1 MSGVGLVIGVVGLI
15 FYLFA
20 ILLPVALLVA
30 LQVWLCKKSVKLGLI
45 LPGISLAV
53 SLLLTALI
61 AINLIGAGPRNLIAM
76 AVIFL
81 VANIPT
87 VVFGGIWLHF
97 KGRQDTMDDLKRI
110 KIEDLESKDAP
121 PGREARPFIA
131 FRAGGRGP

>member
-1 MSGVGLVIGVVGLI
+1 MSGVGLVIGVFGLI

-97 KGRQDTMDDLKRI
+97 KGRQDTMDDLKRM
-110 KIEDLESKDAP
+110 KIEDLE
-121 PGREARPFIA
+121 
-131 FRAGGRGP
+131 

>member
-97 KGRQDTMDDLKRI
+97 KGRQDTMDDLKRM
-110 KIEDLESKDAP
+110 KIDDLE
-121 PGREARPFIA
+121 
-131 FRAGGRGP
+131 

>member
-45 LPGISLAV
+45 LQGISLAV

-97 KGRQDTMDDLKRI
+97 KGRQDTMDDLKRM
-110 KIEDLESKDAP
+110 KIEDLE
-121 PGREARPFIA
+121 
-131 FRAGGRGP
+131 

>member
-15 FYLFA
+15 IYLFA

-97 KGRQDTMDDLKRI
+97 KGRQDTMDDLKRM
-110 KIEDLESKDAP
+110 KIEDLE
-121 PGREARPFIA
+121 
-131 FRAGGRGP
+131 

>member
-53 SLLLTALI
+53 SLLLTTLI
-61 AINLIGAGPRNLIAM
+61 AINLIGAVPRNLIAM

-81 VANIPT
+81 VANIST

-97 KGRQDTMDDLKRI
+97 KGRQDTMDDLKRM
-110 KIEDLESKDAP
+110 KIEDLE
-121 PGREARPFIA
+121 
-131 FRAGGRGP
+131 

>member
-45 LPGISLAV
+45 LPGITLAV

-97 KGRQDTMDDLKRI
+97 KGRQDTMDDLKRM
-110 KIEDLESKDAP
+110 KIEDLE
-121 PGREARPFIA
+121 
-131 FRAGGRGP
+131 

>member
-53 SLLLTALI
+53 SLLLTAII

-97 KGRQDTMDDLKRI
+97 KGRQDTMDDLKRM
-110 KIEDLESKDAP
+110 KIEDLE
-121 PGREARPFIA
+121 
-131 FRAGGRGP
+131 